1 MKKKLLGI
9 LLTVSVGFAWL
20 VAACGGS
27 SVATPTVTTSQTPSV
42 YSVYYGIHVPGWLN
56 NLSAVTTFEN
66 DAKKKV
72 SIVMVYQGWGLTDGT
87 QNFETDWM
95 NNVRNHG

>member
-1 MKKKLLGI
+1 MKKKLLII
-9 LLTVSVGFAWL
+9 LLTTVTVGFAWL

-42 YSVYYGIHVPGWLN
+42 YSGIHVPGWLN
-56 NLSAVTTFEN
+56 KLSALTTFEH